1 MYQPKYIQNP
11 RWWLCESYCIAF
23 IKYMIAGKSLLDY
36 TNVSSPNSNKK
47 NDMIICNYFKE
58 KYGKRKRKPW
68 L

>member
-1 MYQPKYIQNP
+1 
-11 RWWLCESYCIAF
+11 
-23 IKYMIAGKSLLDY
+23 MIAGKSLLDY